1 MLDKFLNLEPPIQAA
16 IISAIVG
23 FLGGFLGT
31 SFKHFLDKKALR
43 DKIQIEYEFAERKK
57 LRELVGRYHG
67 RLLECAERLNHR
79 LWNLQQNESQGWLNV
94 EGQFNDPETNYYFT
108 TTVYRTVSLFALIRL
123 FEQEAIYIDAHIAKE
138 GELLFA
144 KFTRAFEWVLTDAD
158 LFKGI
163 KYDPSRQT
171 DHLFRDKLRLLCDS
185 SATEGKV
192 ISLEDFQER
201 LKTDGGQHYLI
212 PILAFFD
219 GLCFAEKR
227 LRWDRINSFHLL
239 LMVFINKFGYDVQKS
254 SQRQIRDIAMSIQN
268 PQVLINLVNW
278 LSKLGLKK
286 ETKYIAI
293 AANSNETK

>member
-1 MLDKFLNLEPPIQAA
+1 MVDIFLNLEPSIQTV

-23 FLGGFLGT
+23 FLGGVLGT

-43 DKIQIEYEFAERKK
+43 DKIQIEYEFVERKK

-67 RLLECAERLNHR
+67 RLLESAERLNHR
-79 LWNLQQNESQGWLNV
+79 LWNLQQNESLGWLNV
-94 EGQFNDPETNYYFT
+94 NGQFNNPEANYYFT

-138 GELLFA
+138 GELVFA
-144 KFTRAFEWVLTDAD
+144 KFTKAFEWVLTDAD

-163 KYDPSRQT
+163 KYDYSRQT

-185 SATEGKV
+185 SVTEGKV
-192 ISLEDFQER
+192 ISLENFQER
-201 LKTDGGQHYLI
+201 LMTDCGQSHLK
-212 PILAFFD
+212 PILVFFD
-219 GLCFAEKR
+219 GLCFAENR

-254 SQRQIRDIAMSIQN
+254 SQRQIQDIAMSIQN

-293 AANSNETK
+293 AAVSTETK